1 MLCIQDKK
9 VKKGTTFIT
18 LKLTQCNPFR
28 LPFYYPL
35 RSVFAIVFTWEQHIS
50 QLLSIF
56 ISGIMF
62 QRNFN
67 MIAADPT
74 KTKEKQNKSNAG
86 INKSVSDFKNA
97 TLQQLVKL
105 QHSHLCA
112 PVI

>member
-1 MLCIQDKK
+1 M
-9 VKKGTTFIT
+9 
-18 LKLTQCNPFR
+18 
-28 LPFYYPL
+28 
-35 RSVFAIVFTWEQHIS
+35 FAIAFTWEQHIS

-74 KTKEKQNKSNAG
+74 KTKENQNKSNAG